1 MKRRQFIVL
10 AGGLLATA
18 QSFAQEATK
27 LPRIALVDPAA
38 APEKMAEGQHP
49 YWGVL
54 LAELR
59 KLGHVEG
66 RTIAVERWSGRGD
79 IEGYAELAKKVTASR
94 PALIVTRTRTLSVR
108 FAAADKRTPIVIVGT
123 ISQELRASLARP
135 GGNVTGVYTSGS
147 DEQIYAKQFEFVREI
162 TRPKA
167 RVAWLG
173 PREVWEN
180 PAGEAARKGAQRTGL
195 VLELASVASPVTA
208 SAIEA
213 AFAALRPLKFDAV
226 LVSPAGELF
235 PHLGRIAELAIAARL
250 PAIGNTWE
258 ATGAG
263 LLLSYGANYEELWR
277 RAASFVDRIL
287 KGAKPGDL
295 PIEQPST
302 IELTLNLK
310 TARALGFRFPHLI
323 LQRSDRAV
331 E

>member
-1 MKRRQFIVL
+1 MKRREFIVL
-10 AGGLLATA
+10 ASGLLAA
-18 QSFAQEATK
+18 ARAFAQQAAK

-38 APEKMAEGQHP
+38 APEEMTEGRHP
-49 YWGVL
+49 YWGAL

-59 KLGHVEG
+59 KLGHAEG

-79 IEGYAELAKKVTASR
+79 IEGYSELAKKISASR
-94 PALIVTRTRTLSVR
+94 PALIVSRARTLSSR
-108 FAAADKRTPIVIVGT
+108 IAAADKQTPIVMVGT
-123 ISQELRASLARP
+123 ISQELRASLAHP

-173 PREVWEN
+173 PRTIWEN
-180 PAGEAARKGAQRTGL
+180 PVGEAARKGAQRTGL
-195 VLELASVASPVTA
+195 ALELADVATPVTA
-208 SAIEA
+208 HAIEA
-213 AFAALRPLKFDAV
+213 AFGSIRGSKYNALM
-226 LVSPAGELF
+226 VSPSTELM
-235 PHLGRIAELAIAARL
+235 PHYRRIAALAIAARL
-250 PAIGNTWE
+250 PSVGTNWE
-258 ATGAG
+258 TTGAG
-263 LLLSYGANYEELWR
+263 MLLSYGANYEELWR
-277 RAASFVDRIL
+277 RAATFVDRIL

-302 IELTLNLK
+302 VELTLNLK
-310 TARALGFRFPHLI
+310 TARALGFRFPASI